1 MNSIICFT
9 LLCVLSALARNVTED
24 FMRIQLESFRVQGG
38 RDTRV
43 GYENISQ
50 LNTGKICIGTPCQT
64 FNVMF
69 DTGSS
74 DVWVSS
80 TRCRS
85 DSCKLQNRYNAA
97 KSSTY
102 RRRTGQYQIRYGS
115 GELVAVN
122 AQDTL
127 RIGKIAVKNQVFGE
141 AETSTSGFASNAL
154 DGILGLAFESL
165 VHGDGLPVFYN
176 MVEQGLVTEPI
187 FTFCKSIETDDNPVN
202 EIIFGGSDP
211 NRYKGEMFY
220 APIIGEQHWKIKI
233 SNISVGNK
241 VTCRGCHAIVDSGT
255 TLIRGPEEYIKDVND
270 LIGAEP
276 YESGQYKVTC
286 DITQLPDV
294 TFNINGNSVTI
305 PPINYVLSEND
316 DLCLT
321 GFAVSQS
328 TATFWILGGV
338 FQDGLCTLFDMERK
352 RVGFATIR

>member
-187 FTFCKSIETDDNPVN
+187 FTFCKSI
-202 EIIFGGSDP
+202 
-211 NRYKGEMFY
+211 
-220 APIIGEQHWKIKI
+220 
-233 SNISVGNK
+233 ISVGNK